1 MFLPSKNWLDLFAK
15 NRVSPGERTSLE
27 NRLTPWKA
35 QGDGFDSKNINLLS
49 HLYLNEIGNLGA
61 SNVMGDDIWG
71 WTDATSGREF
81 ALMGLTNRTS
91 FIEVTDPTAP
101 VYLGSWK
108 TTAGTGKKAWR
119 DVKVYNE
126 QAYIVSDNNG
136 ADGLQ
141 VFDLTQLLTAS
152 SSST

>member
-1 MFLPSKNWLDLFAK
+1 
-15 NRVSPGERTSLE
+15 
-27 NRLTPWKA
+27 
-35 QGDGFDSKNINLLS
+35 
-49 HLYLNEIGNLGA
+49 
-61 SNVMGDDIWG
+61 MGDDIWG